1 MKRWNG
7 KWMEQLAA
15 SSKASHRRV
24 LPELFQFSGITVL
37 NDLRKKDSSI
47 DIVKKKVVTMVSR

>member
-1 MKRWNG
+1 
-7 KWMEQLAA
+7 MEQLAA